1 VDVRGRVHNNQPG
14 GVNSFIVFFFGKEV
28 FSRKKKKVTILAAVA
43 C

>member
-14 GVNSFIVFFFGKEV
+14 GVNSFIVFFWKGSFFPKE
-28 FSRKKKKVTILAAVA
+28 KKVTFLAAVA